1 MVRFTGGIAL
11 FEEQRKLIGHILI
24 EKVKRFFISDAERD
38 FYARHFPGSV
48 DPESLKRIRKME
60 TTDIDSVL
68 ALEQTVYK
76 YPWTRGILVDCM
88 IVPGYSCWVCED
100 EHNVFGYGILA
111 IGIDEAHIMNLCVS
125 PEAQGSGWGARLL
138 DKIIETAREKK
149 IVDTLLLEVR
159 KSNKPAI
166 ALYKKYGFK
175 KIGER
180 KAYYPSENGREDAVM
195 YALPV
200 SDLTE

>member
-1 MVRFTGGIAL
+1 MVRFTGGVEL
-11 FEEQRKLIGHILI
+11 FEERRKLIGQILI
-24 EKVKRFFISDAERD
+24 EKVKKFFISDADRD
-38 FYARHFPGSV
+38 FYAKIFPGSV

-60 TTDIDSVL
+60 TVDIDAVL

-88 IVPGYSCWVCED
+88 VVPGYSCWVCEN
-100 EHNVFGYGILA
+100 EHEVFGYAILA

-125 PEAQGSGWGARLL
+125 PDAQGGGWGARLL
-138 DKIIETAREKK
+138 DQIIAIAREKK

-159 KSNKPAI
+159 KTNKPAI

-195 YALPV
+195 FALPV
-200 SDLTE
+200 S